1 MSTAR
6 RRTRQRAAVEDLLTG
21 IDEFRTAQQIHA
33 LLQASGERVGLTTVY
48 RSLALMAQAGQVDVL
63 LAEDG
68 EARYRACSSGHH
80 HHLVC
85 RGVVRPWRSPQPRS
99 NGGPARSPNRTVSPT
114 CRTPSR
120 SRACVRHARCDVWG
134 RSRNL
139 VAAKVARAPYS
150 QAYA

>member
-33 LLQASGERVGLTTVY
+33 LLQASGERVGLTPVY

-85 RGVVRPWRSPQPRS
+85 RECGSTVEVTATPVERWARTIAEQ
-99 NGGPARSPNRTVSPT
+99 NGFTDVSHTVEIQGL
-114 CRTPSR
+114 CE
-120 SRACVRHARCDVWG
+120 AC
-134 RSRNL
+134 SM
-139 VAAKVARAPYS
+139 
-150 QAYA
+150 